1 MSNDGHGDCKTSV
14 VSVRRSMNCST
25 RIFVAALAT
34 VLGSGMSPFEAISA
48 PRDGVVSQQTTP
60 PKQRT
65 PREKPEA
72 SQEAKTEAEPA
83 GGPMA
88 VFSAIERGWRAND
101 VDAILAHFGK
111 SKVSIS
117 IEGTGPSGGKFSKSQ
132 SYYLLKDLFKY
143 TITKK
148 FEFVQYRKPNENGRT
163 SFAVAE
169 RFYQK
174 TDDGRLFK
182 DKIYVSLHTEDGETW
197 VVNEIKSIR

>member
-1 MSNDGHGDCKTSV
+1 
-14 VSVRRSMNCST
+14 MNRST
-25 RIFVAALAT
+25 RILLAALAT
-34 VLGSGMSPFEAISA
+34 ALVSGVSSFEASAAPQGRAISRQSA
-48 PRDGVVSQQTTP
+48 PQ
-60 PKQRT
+60 KQRA
-65 PREKPEA
+65 PREKPKTPKKESPKA
-72 SQEAKTEAEPA
+72 DAKSRV
-83 GGPMA
+83 GGPMG
-88 VFSAIERGWRAND
+88 VFSDIERGWRNND
-101 VDAILAHFGK
+101 VDVILQHFGK

-148 FEFVQYRKPNENGRT
+148 FEFVQYRKPSEKGRT

-182 DKIYVSLHTEDGETW
+182 DKIYVSLHTDDGETW

>member
-1 MSNDGHGDCKTSV
+1 
-14 VSVRRSMNCST
+14 MNRST
-25 RIFVAALAT
+25 RILLAALAMA
-34 VLGSGMSPFEAISA
+34 LASGVSSFEASAAPQGRTVSRQSA
-48 PRDGVVSQQTTP
+48 PQ
-60 PKQRT
+60 KQRA
-65 PREKPEA
+65 PREKPKSPKKE
-72 SQEAKTEAEPA
+72 SKKTEKV
-83 GGPMA
+83 GGPMG
-88 VFSAIERGWRAND
+88 VFSDIERGWRNND
-101 VDAILAHFGK
+101 VDAILQHFGK

-148 FEFVQYRKPNENGRT
+148 FEFVQYRKPSESGRT

-182 DKIYVSLHTEDGETW
+182 DKIYVSLHTDDGETW